1 MQEIGRIESGRGFLE
16 SETPASN
23 YYSTTQHHASL
34 TSPTQPTRV
43 PALGS
48 DPQFELVDTWQTE
61 GLGEIRVFA
70 HRSEN
75 LFKLHKK
82 LELASKYGASPEE
95 IHLLELR
102 LKELPQEVTLA
113 SGDYQNYNPNQPL
126 FQQHNPQ
133 NDLYMDY
140 SSHNLRKHVLELKR
154 QGMKISVQEGLGYFG
169 FLMGLGSFM
178 EQGLEF
184 HRSVCLKNLLV
195 MEREG
200 LQLMNPYVSD
210 NHIRVV
216 IEDYIR
222 PIIRMGNRWSSQL
235 FVDERLRAEISKT
248 DSDIRDLNSAHRKHI
263 KQMHV
268 DCCLTFLS
276 LATTEEEHVY
286 VSATGLKNQASIER
300 GIQTMLDMGYP
311 WEIINILR
319 NVLLPKMN
327 PGNIVPE
334 LDRIPTFIEVNE
346 GISPEL
352 RDLLMNSIVNSKPAE
367 IGAQQNMK
375 QSSQTQPDNFILQT
389 SPKQHVQN
397 LGEPSKQEMSVFMD
411 SSPFLFK

>member
-1 MQEIGRIESGRGFLE
+1 MQDTGYIESSRGYFAGGV
-16 SETPASN
+16 SADN
-23 YYSTTQHHASL
+23 YHSTLQQHPSLNPPVYSA
-34 TSPTQPTRV
+34 RI

-48 DPQFELVDTWQTE
+48 DPLFEMVDTW
-61 GLGEIRVFA
+61 RVFA
-70 HRSEN
+70 HRSQN
-75 LFKLHKK
+75 LFKLHKR
-82 LELASKYGASPEE
+82 LELASKYGATPEE

-113 SGDYQNYNPNQPL
+113 SGDYRMYDPNQPL
-126 FQQHNPQ
+126 FQQKDSQ

-154 QGMKISVQEGLGYFG
+154 QGAKVQVQEGLGYFG

-195 MEREG
+195 MEKEG

-210 NHIRVV
+210 NHIRLV
-216 IEDYIR
+216 IEEYIR
-222 PIIRMGNRWSSQL
+222 PIIKMGNRWNSQL
-235 FVDERLRAEISKT
+235 FVDERLRAEVSKT
-248 DSDIRDLNSAHRKHI
+248 DSDIRDLNTAHRKHI

-286 VSATGLKNQASIER
+286 VSATGLKNPSAIER

-319 NVLLPKMN
+319 NVLLPKTT
-327 PGNIVPE
+327 PGQIVPE

-346 GISPEL
+346 SISPEL
-352 RDLLMNSIVNSKPAE
+352 RELLMASIVNSKPAE
-367 IGAQQNMK
+367 VNIQQNII
-375 QSSQTQPDNFILQT
+375 QNSQMQAENHIFQT
-389 SPKQHVQN
+389 SPKQNIHH
-397 LGEPSKQEMSVFMD
+397 LGEQSKQEMSAFTD
-411 SSPFLFK
+411 SSPFLFR